1 MVSEQRRITRRFLF
15 TLLEVIP
22 MICVYPADCTDFSS
36 NGLGAVTPMSCTVT
50 ETLNGEWELTLVHDI
65 DERGKWTRLSEGCV
79 LRSPVPAAMTP
90 SVDLVTQQ
98 YQTSTYDVQI
108 YKITTKSG
116 PLHLRSGTGTNYKIL
131 GKYKKGREVIVL
143 NKTTSSWYEVTAPDG
158 KHGYMASQYLT
169 FQRTETQ
176 TVQTNVGFRNQ
187 VIEARQL
194 RDQPFRIYRV
204 VPELDK
210 VTVYARHV
218 FYDLLDNMIKS
229 LKPSPSA
236 VGASVVQSLSGACLS
251 SHDFSFYSDLTSTAE
266 DVEWENINPVE
277 AMLGENGLVSKY
289 GAELARDWYD
299 VFLVRRVGNDTDVS
313 IREKKNLTGISYD
326 VDETDVVT
334 RIMPTGEDADGNI
347 LYLPELYIDSP
358 NLNAYTHPKW
368 IHLPVSEA
376 KEVTDGDEPK
386 SQTQCYAEMRK
397 AAQDE
402 YAKGCDLPTIT
413 LKVDFVNCSDAEEY
427 RQYAALTD
435 IFLGDSVRV
444 VARRIGVEVSMR
456 MTQYTYDCLTKKYTQ
471 MTLGTV
477 ADTVEGNV
485 ISARQLPS
493 GIITG
498 SKLAINSVGTG
509 QLQSGSVG
517 SVQIQMAAI
526 ETAHIQDAAIS
537 KAKIGE
543 AAVGTAQIEDAAII
557 RAKIAQGA
565 IGSAQIDDASI
576 TRAKIGEAAIG
587 AAQIEDG
594 VITSAKIGAGEI
606 QEANIHDG
614 AITHAKIT
622 DGAIRNAHIEN
633 GAVDKAKIADA
644 SIDNAK
650 IDGAAIGT
658 ANIQDGAIVR
668 AKILDGEIVTAK
680 IADLAVTGAKIAD
693 LAVTTAKI
701 AQAAITNAQ
710 IANAAVGTAQIAL
723 GAITSALIAQGAIG
737 TAQIEDG
744 SITNA
749 KIVDLTA
756 NKINAGTLSVERLI
770 IRGSDQSLIYAINN
784 MGELVSAQVDTID
797 GYVLTERTITADKIV
812 AHSITA
818 NELAAHTITANEIL
832 AGTITGN
839 EIAAASIAGSNIKAG
854 TLTASHVTADFGEA
868 LDLSS
873 NQSVVISVEKALED
887 MSVGGR
893 NYVLN
898 SDSES
903 TSTTDL
909 LARYVLSEPM
919 AENEQ
924 YTFSLSISKGSHSQ
938 ITIRTSDGEQI
949 LSTIQLGDER
959 PQTVIASFKA
969 SYASGKTPEDQPDY
983 GDLLIYREPADEVD
997 SDAATIHWVKLEK
1010 GSMATDYT
1018 AAPEDSDVKLD
1029 QKLSSVRSQIS
1040 AEGDRIRQEVQANY
1054 ALASDMSQVQSQVG
1068 TLTEQSEN
1076 NFTWAVTRINQ
1087 MQTDMENAQEAT
1099 EEQLAVFRT
1108 YMSFGEDGLIIG
1120 KTGNPFTFRVVND
1133 RLTFLMNDTEVA
1145 YLSNNKLYV
1154 TQAEI
1159 ISKLIIGR
1167 FAFEPQANGN
1177 LSLIYNG

>member
-22 MICVYPADCTDFSS
+22 MICVYPADCTDFST
-36 NGLGAVTPMSCTVT
+36 NGNGTLAPLSAEVT
-50 ETLNGEWELTLVHDI
+50 ETLNGEYELTLVHPI
-65 DERGKWTRLSEGCV
+65 DEAGKWQRLVEGCI
-79 LRSPVPAAMTP
+79 LRAPVPAAMTP
-90 SVDLVTQQ
+90 RVNFTAPGDDNRTEVWRVNT
-98 YQTSTYDVQI
+98 DF
-108 YKITTKSG
+108 SG
-116 PLHLRSGTGTNYKIL
+116 AETRKGTLRLRSGPGT
-131 GKYKKGREVIVL
+131 KYKVLATYKNGSFVQVIA
-143 NKTTSSWYEVTAPDG
+143 KTNSSWYEVTAPDG
-158 KHGYMASQYLT
+158 KHGYMSTTYLVLDHTEGSAS
-169 FQRTETQ
+169 
-176 TVQTNVGFRNQ
+176 
-187 VIEARQL
+187 EATSSVVESRQL

-210 VTVYARHV
+210 ITVYARHV

-229 LKPSPSA
+229 YKPSSSA
-236 VGASVVQSLSGACLS
+236 VGASVVQTISSSCLS
-251 SHDFSFYSDLTSTAE
+251 EHDFTFYSDLDSQAE
-266 DVEWENINPVE
+266 DVEFENCNPVD
-277 AMLGENGLVSKY
+277 ALLGEGGVVEKY
-289 GAELARDWYD
+289 TGELTRDWYD
-299 VFLVRRVGNDTDVS
+299 VFLVKRVGNDTDVS

-386 SQTQCYAEMRK
+386 SKAQCYVEMRK
-397 AAQDE
+397 AAQAEFDS
-402 YAKGCDLPTIT
+402 GCDLPTVT

-444 VARRIGVEVSMR
+444 IARRIGVEVSMR
-456 MTQYTYDCLTKKYTQ
+456 MTQYTYDCLTRKYTSV
-471 MTLGTV
+471 TLGTV
-477 ADTVEGNV
+477 ADTLEGSM
-485 ISARQLPS
+485 ISARQLAS
-493 GIITG
+493 GSITG
-498 SKLAINSVGTG
+498 AKLALNSVGSG

-517 SVQIQMAAI
+517 SLQVKMAAI
-526 ETAHIQDAAIS
+526 QTAHIQDAAIS
-537 KAKIGE
+537 KAKIRE
-543 AAVGTAQIEDAAII
+543 AAIGTAQIEDAAIV
-557 RAKIAQGA
+557 RAKIAQAA
-565 IGSAQIDDASI
+565 IGSAQIDDAAI
-576 TRAKIGEAAIG
+576 TRAKIDEAAIG

-594 VITSAKIGAGEI
+594 VITSAKIGTGEI
-606 QEANIHDG
+606 QEANIQDG
-614 AITHAKIT
+614 AITRAKIV

-633 GAVDKAKIADA
+633 GAIDTAKIADA
-644 SIDNAK
+644 AITSAK
-650 IDGAAIGT
+650 INGAAIGT

-680 IADLAVTGAKIAD
+680 IADLAVSGAKIAD

-710 IANAAVGTAQIAL
+710 IAHAAVGTAQIAL

-924 YTFSLSISKGSHSQ
+924 YALSLSISKGSHSQ
-938 ITIRTSDGEQI
+938 ITIRTSDGDQL

-959 PQTVIASFKA
+959 PQTVSTSFKA
-969 SYASGKTPEDQPDY
+969 AYASGKTPEDQPDY
-983 GDLLIYREPADEVD
+983 GDLLIYREPVENAD
-997 SDAATIHWVKLEK
+997 SNAATIHWVKLEK

-1018 AAPEDSDVKLD
+1018 AAPEDSDAKLD
-1029 QKLSSVRSQIS
+1029 QKLSSVRSQIG

-1087 MQTDMENAQEAT
+1087 IQKDMESAQEAT

>member
-1 MVSEQRRITRRFLF
+1 
-15 TLLEVIP
+15 
-22 MICVYPADCTDFSS
+22 MICVYPADCIDFST
-36 NGLGAVTPMSCTVT
+36 NGNGTLAPLSAEVT
-50 ETLNGEWELTLVHDI
+50 ETLNGEYELTLVHPI
-65 DERGKWTRLSEGCV
+65 DEAGKWQRLVEGCI
-79 LRSPVPAAMTP
+79 LRAPVPAAMTP
-90 SVDLVTQQ
+90 RVNFTAPGDDNRTEVWRVNT
-98 YQTSTYDVQI
+98 DF
-108 YKITTKSG
+108 SG
-116 PLHLRSGTGTNYKIL
+116 AETRKGTLRLRSGPGT
-131 GKYKKGREVIVL
+131 KYKVLATYKNGSFVQVIA
-143 NKTTSSWYEVTAPDG
+143 KTNSSWYEVTAPDG
-158 KHGYMASQYLT
+158 KHGYMSTTYLVLDHTEGSAS
-169 FQRTETQ
+169 
-176 TVQTNVGFRNQ
+176 
-187 VIEARQL
+187 EATSSVVESRQL

-210 VTVYARHV
+210 ITVYARHV

-229 LKPSPSA
+229 YKPSSSA
-236 VGASVVQSLSGACLS
+236 VGASVVQTISSSCLS
-251 SHDFSFYSDLTSTAE
+251 EHDFTFYSDLDSQAE
-266 DVEWENINPVE
+266 DVEFENCNPVD
-277 AMLGENGLVSKY
+277 ALLGEGGVVEKY
-289 GAELARDWYD
+289 TGELTRDWWD
-299 VFLVRRVGNDTDVS
+299 VYVVKRVGQDSNVQ
-313 IREKKNLTGISYD
+313 IRQAKNLLGISYD
-326 VDETDVVT
+326 IDLTDVVT
-334 RIMPTGEDADGNI
+334 RIMPTGEDADGNV
-347 LYLPELYIDSP
+347 LYLPELFLDSP
-358 NLNAYTHPKW
+358 LIGSYTHPKW
-368 IHLPVSEA
+368 IHLAVSEA
-376 KEVTDGDEPK
+376 KEKTDGDDKKTKE
-386 SQTQCYAEMRK
+386 QCYAEMRSQ
-397 AAQDE
+397 AQAQFD
-402 YAKGCDLPTIT
+402 AGCDTPTVT
-413 LKVDFVNCSDAEEY
+413 LSVDFINCADTEEY
-427 RQYAALTD
+427 REYGFLQNIY
-435 IFLGDSVRV
+435 LGDAVRV
-444 VARRIGVEVSMR
+444 IAPRIGVWVSMR

-614 AITHAKIT
+614 AITNAKIT
-622 DGAIRNAHIEN
+622 NGAIRNAHIQD
-633 GAVDKAKIADA
+633 GAIDTAKIADA
-644 SIDNAK
+644 AITNAK

-710 IANAAVGTAQIAL
+710 IANAAVDTAQIAL
-723 GAITSALIAQGAIG
+723 GAITAALIAQGAVG
-737 TAQIEDG
+737 TAQIADA
-744 SITNA
+744 SITDA
-749 KIVDLTA
+749 KIVELTA

-770 IRGSDQSLIYAINN
+770 IRGNNQSLIYAINN
-784 MGELVSAQVDTID
+784 MGQLVSAEVDTID
-797 GYVLTERTITADKIV
+797 GYVLTQRTITADKIV
-812 AHSITA
+812 THSITA

-839 EIAAASIAGSNIKAG
+839 EIAAATIEGSNIKAG
-854 TLTASHVTADFGEA
+854 TLTTSHVAADFGQS

-873 NQSVVISVEKALED
+873 NQSVAISVERAMAGME
-887 MSVGGR
+887 VGGR

-898 SDSES
+898 SDSEN
-903 TSTTDL
+903 TGTADL
-909 LARYVLSEPM
+909 IARYSL
-919 AENEQ
+919 AEAMEEDEK
-924 YTFSLSISKGSHSQ
+924 YTISLSISMEDLSR
-938 ITIRTSDGEQI
+938 ITVRTSDGDKV
-949 LSTIQLGDER
+949 LATISLDDVGT
-959 PQTVIASFKA
+959 QTVKTTFTAE
-969 SYASGKTPEDQPDY
+969 YASGKSPEDNPSY
-983 GDLLIYREPADEVD
+983 GDILIYREPTGDADPGTTTV
-997 SDAATIHWVKLEK
+997 HWIKLER
-1010 GSMATDYT
+1010 GTLATDYT
-1018 AAPEDSDVKLD
+1018 AAPEDGEASLE
-1029 QKLSSVRSQIS
+1029 QKLSSVRAQIS
-1040 AEGDRIRQEVQANY
+1040 NEGDSIRQEVQATY
-1054 ALASDMSQVQSQVG
+1054 ALASDMSQVKTQVG
-1068 TLTEQSEN
+1068 TLSQQSES

-1087 MQTDMENAQEAT
+1087 LQEDLTNAHEAT
-1099 EEQLAVFRT
+1099 EEELAIFRT
-1108 YMSFGEDGLIIG
+1108 YMSFDENGLVIG

-1133 RLTFLMNDTEVA
+1133 RLAFYMNDTEVA

-1159 ISKLIIGR
+1159 LSKLIIGH
-1167 FAFEPQANGN
+1167 FAFEPQTNGN